1 MSERD
6 LKLQVVFSMMEK
18 VTAPLKSIQRES
30 SAGGK
35 ALKAMRDRLKDLESQ
50 QQNVSG
56 FRQLSAGLRE
66 TTGRLDAARLRAK
79 ELAQQMQATAQPTR
93 TLQREF
99 ERATKAAKHIKDQHQ
114 AQTQQLQTL
123 RDTLHSAGISTQH
136 LGAAQKW
143 LKEGIAYTN
152 AELKDQYK
160 KLDQLAKKQEQFAAA
175 RKRMEH
181 IRSAATSVAT
191 AGIGMTV
198 AGGAMGVPVIKSV
211 DQAAQ
216 FQQQV
221 SRLRAL
227 GIGEDMVQEG
237 IKFAK
242 GLDMMGSSSLD
253 NLKLL
258 TEAHSILRD
267 FHHAQEVTPLL
278 AKMKFGIEGVMQQRG
293 GGEGHGEA
301 AENMFRDLIKTAELR
316 GALTDMDTF
325 KRVLDF
331 STKAYVASGGLVKPG
346 DLLNMIKTGGVAAK
360 QLSDDSF
367 FFGMLHNIQEMG
379 GDRTGTALMSAYQN
393 WAVGR
398 TTQQTAEELHKDGLI
413 NPDSIKY
420 GKTGHIT
427 KMMPD
432 ALKSAEKYKSDPFL
446 YLIEDVLPKIKKE
459 GMTDNQVISKITT
472 LFSSRKAADLMS
484 SMYKERANI
493 EKHRVAAKGAFGI
506 DQLNQE
512 SASGVNG
519 QYLDLIAKRNT
530 LEQQLGEQLLPI
542 INTGLKLLIDTL
554 SGLNSFFTQHQTTAK
569 VLTVSFAALAV
580 VLVVLG
586 GLALVLASLIGPFAI
601 LRYGMAM
608 LSIQGLGLAGMWAR
622 LGAVFTRAGT
632 LIGWLSRGIGA
643 ALPVLAALGG
653 RLMLAGRAVFAFGAA
668 SLANPIGL
676 AITAVALLAAG
687 AYYLCRNWAPATQF
701 FDGIWAHIRQIFDS
715 AMAWFSGLPATFSE
729 FGSNMMQ
736 GLINGITG
744 AAATV
749 REVISNVAD
758 DVVSWFKAKLGIHS
772 PSVVFAELG
781 QFTMQGLSIGLE
793 KGEQQPLAQLNSL
806 TKRMA
811 AMGGGLAMS
820 ATVMPAMATD
830 INQAFARPVMQV
842 TADAPVIKPLAPVS
856 IDRRPPVA
864 AQGSMQPAQQHSA
877 STIQITINPP
887 AGADPHAIA
896 KAVAAELDKRERQRS
911 LAKRSSMHDYDES

>member
-18 VTAPLKSIQRES
+18 VTAPLKSIQKAT
-30 SAGGK
+30 SAAGK
-35 ALKAMRDRLKDLESQ
+35 EFKELRDKLKSLEAQ
-50 QQNVSG
+50 QRNIAN
-56 FRQLSAGLRE
+56 FKQLHATLRE
-66 TTGRLDAARLRAK
+66 TSEKLTSAEHKVGMLAEQMKKVENPTKTMTR
-79 ELAQQMQATAQPTR
+79 ELARATEKARQLEAQLYQEGDQLEV
-93 TLQREF
+93 LQRKLHDAGIRTSELGQH
-99 ERATKAAKHIKDQHQ
+99 ERSLQSNMAATNSKIKDQ
-114 AQTQQLQTL
+114 TKLL
-123 RDTLHSAGISTQH
+123 
-136 LGAAQKW
+136 
-143 LKEGIAYTN
+143 
-152 AELKDQYK
+152 EL
-160 KLDQLAKKQEQFAAA
+160 LTKKQEQANAAK
-175 RKRMEH
+175 KRMQE
-181 IRSAATSVAT
+181 SQATAGKWAA

-237 IKFAK
+237 IQFAK
-242 GLDMMGSSSLD
+242 GMNMMGSSSLD

-608 LSIQGLGLAGMWAR
+608 LGIQGLGLASMWAR
-622 LGAVFTRAGT
+622 LGAVFA
-632 LIGWLSRGIGA
+632 SAGA
-643 ALPVLAALGG
+643 AL
-653 RLMLAGRAVFAFGAA
+653 
-668 SLANPIGL
+668 LANPIGL
-676 AITAVALLAAG
+676 AIAAVALLAAG
-687 AYYLCRNWAPATQF
+687 AYYLYRNWAPATQF
-701 FDGIWAHIRQIFDS
+701 FDGIWSRIRQIFAS
-715 AMAWFSGLPATFSE
+715 AMAWLSGLPASFSE

-758 DVVSWFKAKLGIHS
+758 DVVGWFKAKLGIHS

-793 KGEQQPLAQLNSL
+793 QGEHQPLKQLSSL

-811 AMGGGLAMS
+811 ALGGGLAIS
-820 ATVMPAMATD
+820 AATMPAMATD
-830 INQAFARPVMQV
+830 ISQAYARPLTPV
-842 TADAPVIKPLAPVS
+842 TAEAPVFKPLAPVS

-864 AQGSMQPAQQHSA
+864 TQGSAQPAQHHSTN
-877 STIQITINPP
+877 SIQITINPP

-896 KAVAAELDKRERQRS
+896 RAVAAELDKRERQRS

>member
-18 VTAPLKSIQRES
+18 VTAPLKSIQKES

-35 ALKAMRDRLKDLESQ
+35 ALKALRERLKDLEAQ

-66 TTGRLDAARLRAK
+66 TTGRLEAARQRANA
-79 ELAQQMQATAQPTR
+79 LAQQLQATANPTR

-99 ERATKAAKHIKDQHQ
+99 ERATKAAKLIKEQHQ

-123 RDTLHSAGISTQH
+123 RDKLHSAGISTQH

-160 KLDQLAKKQEQFAAA
+160 KMDQLAKKQEQFAAA
-175 RKRMEH
+175 KKRMEQT
-181 IRSAATSVAT
+181 RSSATSLAAT
-191 AGIGMTV
+191 GIGMTV

-237 IKFAK
+237 IQFAK
-242 GLDMMGSSSLD
+242 GMNMMGSSSLD

-316 GALTDMDTF
+316 GALKDMDTF

-331 STKAYVASGGLVKPG
+331 STKAYVASGGLVKPE

-413 NPDSIKY
+413 NPDAIKY

-459 GMTDNQVISKITT
+459 GMTDNQVVSKITT
-472 LFSSRKAADLMS
+472 LFSSRTAANLMS
-484 SMYKERANI
+484 SMYLERANI

-530 LEQQLGEQLLPI
+530 LEQQLGEQLLPV
-542 INTGLKLLIDTL
+542 INTGLKLLIGTL

-569 VLTVSFAALAV
+569 VLTVSFAGLAV

-586 GLALVLASLIGPFAI
+586 TLALVLASLIGPFAI

-608 LSIQGLGLAGMWAR
+608 LGIQGLGLASIWVR
-622 LGAVFTRAGT
+622 LGAVFA
-632 LIGWLSRGIGA
+632 SAGA
-643 ALPVLAALGG
+643 AL
-653 RLMLAGRAVFAFGAA
+653 
-668 SLANPIGL
+668 LANPIGL
-676 AITAVALLAAG
+676 AIAAVALLAVG
-687 AYYLCRNWAPATQF
+687 AVYLYRNWAPATQF
-701 FDGIWAHIRQIFDS
+701 FDGIWARIRQIFGS

-758 DVVSWFKAKLGIHS
+758 DVVGWFKAKLGIHS

-781 QFTMQGLSIGLE
+781 QFTMQGLSVGLE
-793 KGEQQPLAQLNSL
+793 QGEHQPLNQLSSL

-811 AMGGGLAMS
+811 ALGGGLAIS
-820 ATVMPAMATD
+820 AATMPAMATD
-830 INQAFARPVMQV
+830 ITQTYARPLTPV
-842 TADAPVIKPLAPVS
+842 TAEAPVFKPLAPVS

-864 AQGSMQPAQQHSA
+864 TQGSAQPAQHHSTN
-877 STIQITINPP
+877 SIQITINPP

-896 KAVAAELDKRERQRS
+896 RAVAAELDKRERQRS